1 MPEFRVVSDF
11 HPTGDQPQAIA
22 SLTDGIRAKN
32 RFQTLLGVT
41 GSGKT
46 ATMAWLVEQVQ
57 MPTLVVADNK
67 TLAAQ
72 LSAEFQELFPQ
83 NAVEYFV
90 SYYDYYQPEAYV
102 ARTDTYIEKETIT
115 NEDIDRLRHSAM
127 QSILTRRDTLVV
139 ASVSCI
145 YGLGAPEDYGQA
157 VLTLRKGELRK
168 RDKVLR
174 HLTDI
179 YYERN
184 DYDFKRGTFRVRGD
198 TLEVHP
204 AGLEIAIRIEFWG
217 DEIERIS
224 EGEPLT
230 GTLLVD
236 RTSVEIFPARYYVT
250 SRDKMNAALIDIE
263 VELEERIAELE
274 RQEKILEAARL
285 RQRTNFDLEMLRE
298 TGICSGVENYS
309 RHMARRPAGSRP
321 WTLLDYFP
329 DDFLLL
335 SDESH
340 MGM

>member
-72 LSAEFQELFPQ
+72 LSAEFQEFFPE

-102 ARTDTYIEKETIT
+102 PRTDTYIEKETIT

-127 QSILTRRDTLVV
+127 QSILSRPDTLVV

-157 VLTLRKGELRK
+157 VLNLR
-168 RDKVLR
+168 
-174 HLTDI
+174 
-179 YYERN
+179 
-184 DYDFKRGTFRVRGD
+184 
-198 TLEVHP
+198 
-204 AGLEIAIRIEFWG
+204 G

-224 EGEPLT
+224 EVDPLT
-230 GTLLVD
+230 GTLLVE
-236 RTSVEIFPARYYVT
+236 RTSVEIFPAKYFVT
-250 SRDKMNAALIDIE
+250 SREKLNEALADIE
-263 VELEERIAELE
+263 VE
-274 RQEKILEAARL
+274 
-285 RQRTNFDLEMLRE
+285 
-298 TGICSGVENYS
+298 
-309 RHMARRPAGSRP
+309 
-321 WTLLDYFP
+321 
-329 DDFLLL
+329 
-335 SDESH
+335 
-340 MGM
+340 

>member
-1 MPEFRVVSDF
+1 MPDLRVVSEF
-11 HPTGDQPQAIA
+11 SPTGDQPQAIQK
-22 SLTDGIRAKN
+22 LTEGIRAQK

-46 ATMAWLVEQVQ
+46 ATMAWLVEQIQ
-57 MPTLVVADNK
+57 RPTLVMAPNK

-72 LSAEFQELFPQ
+72 LVAEFQEFFPD

-90 SYYDYYQPEAYV
+90 SYYDYYMPEAYV

-157 VLTLRKGELRK
+157 VLNLRVGEMRK

-224 EGEPLT
+224 EVEPLT
-230 GTLLVD
+230 GALLVD
-236 RTSVEIFPARYYVT
+236 RTSLEIFPAKYFVT
-250 SRDKMNAALIDIE
+250 SRDKLNAALVDIE
-263 VELEERIAELE
+263 AEMEERVAELE
-274 RQEKILEAARL
+274 SQEKILEAARL

-298 TGICSGVENYS
+298 T
-309 RHMARRPAGSRP
+309 
-321 WTLLDYFP
+321 
-329 DDFLLL
+329 
-335 SDESH
+335 
-340 MGM
+340 